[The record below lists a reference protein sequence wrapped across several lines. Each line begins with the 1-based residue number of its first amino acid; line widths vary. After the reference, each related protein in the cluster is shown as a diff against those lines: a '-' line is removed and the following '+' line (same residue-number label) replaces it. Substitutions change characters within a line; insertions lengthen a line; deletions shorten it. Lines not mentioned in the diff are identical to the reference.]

1 MSENY
6 VDTYP
11 KSSALS
17 SVRAST
23 TTCFNARFILPMW
36 HLLQE
41 FSYRFEKYLWA
52 GSSRKFVV

>member
-1 MSENY
+1 LPKQMSDSY

-11 KSSALS
+11 KNSALS

-36 HLLQE
+36 HRLQE
-41 FSYRFEKYLWA
+41 FSYQFEKY
-52 GSSRKFVV
+52 F